1 VEFVIITLD
10 KSVNQNSIKIDT
22 SETLACK
29 SDEILALFS
38 NKQHKSLKS
47 QRIQCEITPKC
58 DKPLWAP
65 LDIDFDRHA
74 EDTVKLGK
82 LEKNSK
88 ACGSDYN
95 LSSICS
101 SNSLTDQNNAVLIE
115 NEIQLTEKSPLVE
128 INNVNVNGSIIK
140 QANITSKRPYNSIK
154 KKENIQK
161 KSKK

>member
-1 VEFVIITLD
+1 LI
-10 KSVNQNSIKIDT
+10 
-22 SETLACK
+22 
-29 SDEILALFS
+29 
-38 NKQHKSLKS
+38 
-47 QRIQCEITPKC
+47 
-58 DKPLWAP
+58 
-65 LDIDFDRHA
+65 
-74 EDTVKLGK
+74 DTVKLGK

-140 QANITSKRPYNSIK
+140 QAIITSKRPYNSIK